1 MRALV
6 RFVGYIRARANA
18 YEIPHYSSANAFV
31 KTCKNMLRRCS
42 RKLFAR
48 SFVTIHEQSNPRLP
62 VLPTY
67 SILNHR
73 NRSLLPLSID
83 FHCSSSKAFANHKTS
98 TKRTSKKSAPK
109 TTLRPKQTRKID
121 RWVKVIDRTT
131 GNHYFWNRETNETT
145 ALGREHPPCV
155 VSTNKTKINLSLPVE
170 NKKNVEAR
178 RAAYLERKNLV
189 SIGSVQSIFE
199 REFVKSSM
207 VQLATVF
214 LFGIAGAFAVTFA
227 AAVLGLR

>member
-1 MRALV
+1 
-6 RFVGYIRARANA
+6 
-18 YEIPHYSSANAFV
+18 
-31 KTCKNMLRRCS
+31 MLRRCS

-48 SFVTIHEQSNPRLP
+48 SFVTIREQSNPRLP

-98 TKRTSKKSAPK
+98 TKRTSKKSAPE

-121 RWVKVIDRTT
+121 QWVKVIDRTT

-145 ALGREHPPCV
+145 ALGREHPPVV
-155 VSTNKTKINLSLPVE
+155 VSTNKTKINLSLG

-178 RAAYLERKNLV
+178 RAASLEPKNLV
-189 SIGSVQSIFE
+189 SIGSVRTIFE

-214 LFGIAGAFAVTFA
+214 LFGIAGAFGVTFA

>member
-1 MRALV
+1 
-6 RFVGYIRARANA
+6 
-18 YEIPHYSSANAFV
+18 
-31 KTCKNMLRRCS
+31 MLRRCS

-98 TKRTSKKSAPK
+98 TKRTSKKSAPE

-121 RWVKVIDRTT
+121 QWVKVIDRTT

-145 ALGREHPPCV
+145 ALGREHPPVV
-155 VSTNKTKINLSLPVE
+155 VSTNKTKINLSLG

>member
-1 MRALV
+1 
-6 RFVGYIRARANA
+6 
-18 YEIPHYSSANAFV
+18 
-31 KTCKNMLRRCS
+31 MLRRCS

-48 SFVTIHEQSNPRLP
+48 SFVTIREQSNPRLP

-98 TKRTSKKSAPK
+98 TKRTSKKSAPE

-121 RWVKVIDRTT
+121 RCVKVIDRTT

-145 ALGREHPPCV
+145 ALGREHPPVV
-155 VSTNKTKINLSLPVE
+155 VSTNKTKINLSLE
-170 NKKNVEAR
+170 NKKNVGAP

-189 SIGSVQSIFE
+189 SIGSVQTIFE
-199 REFVKSSM
+199 QEVVKSSM

-214 LFGIAGAFAVTFA
+214 LFGIAGAFGVTFA

>member
-1 MRALV
+1 
-6 RFVGYIRARANA
+6 
-18 YEIPHYSSANAFV
+18 
-31 KTCKNMLRRCS
+31 MLRRCS

-48 SFVTIHEQSNPRLP
+48 SFVTIREQSNPRLP

-98 TKRTSKKSAPK
+98 TKSTSKKSAPE

-121 RWVKVIDRTT
+121 RCVKVIDRTT

-145 ALGREHPPCV
+145 ALGREHPPVV
-155 VSTNKTKINLSLPVE
+155 VSTNKTKINLSLLG

-178 RAAYLERKNLV
+178 RAASLERKNLV
-189 SIGSVQSIFE
+189 SIGSVRTIFE

-214 LFGIAGAFAVTFA
+214 LFGIAGAFGVTFA